1 MKMNGANALV
11 QSLVDQGIDMIFG
24 IPGGVMI
31 PIYDA
36 LYGRE
41 DLKNILMRHEQGAG
55 HAADGYARVT
65 GRVGVCFA
73 TSGPGATNVVTALA
87 NAHMDSIPVLAVTGQ
102 VRTTALGKDAF
113 QEADITGITLP
124 VTKHN
129 YLLKD
134 VNDVPRIIAE
144 ALYIARTGRPGPV
157 LVDIP
162 MDVSLAETDYQ
173 PVTEVHMRSY
183 SPETDVDVSMVEQAA
198 ELIAKAERPVI
209 YAGGGVITSGAS
221 EELTKLSEKTHILV
235 TNTLLGKGAISEYH
249 PHSLG
254 MLGMHGTAYANHA
267 VNESDL
273 LIAVGARFDDRVT
286 GKLAAFAKGAK
297 VIHIDIDPAEI
308 DKTVPATVPLVGDCK
323 EVLALLVEKVQPRGE
338 TEWNKQVMQ
347 WRNEYALQC
356 PVGNGELMPQCIV
369 AKISDLTKG
378 EAVVTTDVGQH
389 QMFAALYYKTTKPR
403 RWMSSGGLGTMGY
416 GFPAAIGA
424 QVGCPDLP
432 VFAICGDGGFQMTLQ
447 EMAVAVEQKLPIK
460 IILLNNGY
468 LGMVRQWQELFWDG
482 RYSGVDISAQPNF
495 KMLAEAYG
503 ACGICVKSPDEVDA
517 ALNKAMEV
525 TDRPTLIDFQIN
537 PQENVF
543 PMIPAGQSIEEM
555 MVNRPK
561 GSE

>member
-1 MKMNGANALV
+1 MNGANALV

-183 SPETDVDVSMVEQAA
+183 SP
-198 ELIAKAERPVI
+198 
-209 YAGGGVITSGAS
+209 
-221 EELTKLSEKTHILV
+221 
-235 TNTLLGKGAISEYH
+235 
-249 PHSLG
+249 
-254 MLGMHGTAYANHA
+254 
-267 VNESDL
+267 
-273 LIAVGARFDDRVT
+273 
-286 GKLAAFAKGAK
+286 
-297 VIHIDIDPAEI
+297 
-308 DKTVPATVPLVGDCK
+308 
-323 EVLALLVEKVQPRGE
+323 
-338 TEWNKQVMQ
+338 
-347 WRNEYALQC
+347 
-356 PVGNGELMPQCIV
+356 
-369 AKISDLTKG
+369 
-378 EAVVTTDVGQH
+378 
-389 QMFAALYYKTTKPR
+389 
-403 RWMSSGGLGTMGY
+403 
-416 GFPAAIGA
+416 
-424 QVGCPDLP
+424 
-432 VFAICGDGGFQMTLQ
+432 
-447 EMAVAVEQKLPIK
+447 
-460 IILLNNGY
+460 
-468 LGMVRQWQELFWDG
+468 
-482 RYSGVDISAQPNF
+482 
-495 KMLAEAYG
+495 
-503 ACGICVKSPDEVDA
+503 
-517 ALNKAMEV
+517 
-525 TDRPTLIDFQIN
+525 
-537 PQENVF
+537 
-543 PMIPAGQSIEEM
+543 
-555 MVNRPK
+555 
-561 GSE
+561 